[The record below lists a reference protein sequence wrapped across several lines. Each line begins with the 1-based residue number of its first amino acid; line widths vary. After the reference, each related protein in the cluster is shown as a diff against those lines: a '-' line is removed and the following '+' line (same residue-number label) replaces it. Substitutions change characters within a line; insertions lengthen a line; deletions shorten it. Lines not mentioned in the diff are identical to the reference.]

1 MPGKRG
7 SSSGPK
13 KDKSV
18 VGQVKQFAKD
28 SQTFLDKC
36 NKPSREGKKYQQLFK
51 FSNQEHNHRFFDFC

>member
-36 NKPSREGKKYQQLFK
+36 NKPSREGKQF
-51 FSNQEHNHRFFDFC
+51 